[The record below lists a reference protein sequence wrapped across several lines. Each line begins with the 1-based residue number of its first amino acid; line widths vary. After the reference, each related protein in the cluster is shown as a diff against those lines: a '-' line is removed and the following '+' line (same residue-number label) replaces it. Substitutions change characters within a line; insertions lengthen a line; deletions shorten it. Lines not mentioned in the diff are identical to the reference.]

1 MPRQTPPGRV
11 RDIARAACEVFI
23 EKGYR
28 RALMTDVA
36 ERLELNHALLYR
48 YVESK
53 EALLELAFR
62 YAMGEEAE
70 LAAVVPL
77 RTPQAGHILELLR
90 TWFAVHATF
99 PALRAALKR
108 GPGEDAS
115 EELAGIIDELYGFV
129 EQNRLLLLLIEG
141 LVIDYPEFNAQR
153 VSDSKRSHIGR
164 LAAFLSSRA
173 SAGGLRPLS
182 DPEIA
187 AHFLAESVAWFAQH
201 RKADPSLALIDDER
215 ARVSVRELLLSA
227 FVPDTRTTGT
237 GPELTSRGQ
246 ERPADR
252 PPASLLS

>member
-28 RALMTDVA
+28 RTLMTDVA
-36 ERLELNHALLYR
+36 ERVQLNHALLYR

-77 RTPQAGHILELLR
+77 ATPPPGHTLELLR
-90 TWFAVHATF
+90 SWLKVHATF
-99 PALRAALKR
+99 PALRTALKR
-108 GPGEDAS
+108 GPGEDAA

-129 EQNRLLLLLIEG
+129 EQNRLLLLLIEN
-141 LVIDYPEFNAQR
+141 LVIDYPEFNALR
-153 VSDSKRSHIGR
+153 VGESKGSHIER

-173 SAGGLRPLS
+173 SSGGLRPLS

-187 AHFLAESVAWFAQH
+187 AHFLAESVAWFASH
-201 RKADPSLALIDDER
+201 RKGDPHAAAIDDER
-215 ARVSVRELLLSA
+215 ARSSVRELLLSA
-227 FVPDTRTTGT
+227 FVPDTSQKGA
-237 GPELTSRGQ
+237 
-246 ERPADR
+246 RP
-252 PPASLLS
+252 